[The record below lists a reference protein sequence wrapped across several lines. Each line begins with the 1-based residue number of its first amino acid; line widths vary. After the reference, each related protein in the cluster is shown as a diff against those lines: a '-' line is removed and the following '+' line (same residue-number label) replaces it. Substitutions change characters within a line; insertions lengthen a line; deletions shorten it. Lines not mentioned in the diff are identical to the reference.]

1 MKSYKNKIKIQFE
14 VISLIFKYSPSYFVF
29 FIPQVIFSAFLPLL
43 YVYAP
48 KFIIE
53 ALTEGKDYYDI
64 FRIITIFCGI
74 ALLLNII
81 TCYLNVKIT
90 YCTEKFSRKLSAE
103 IGETVMN
110 LSLSELECTTE
121 RDNIRLAGD
130 AAGTI
135 ELCEIIRKIIQNFIT
150 LIGLVSIICKL
161 NIDFLFILIVLL
173 IVKIIF
179 TYINYKKNIELRRLS
194 AQNDRTGNYL
204 TNLCYFNQG
213 AAKEIRVNCI
223 QSWFLIKVKNFRQK
237 MVKLQYKEFRRN
249 LIFDSINAILFAISS
264 FFILWILSVYYL
276 DNVISIADFTLYFTT
291 ISTLN
296 TTLWTITDLIAQY
309 HKQLEK
315 AADYKNLKK
324 LTEKNKENSLSNK
337 IFCTPPSTIEIC
349 FSNVWFAYPGSKDY
363 VLRDIN
369 IIIKNRE
376 KLVVVGYNGA
386 GKSTF
391 IKLLCKFYYPTKG
404 KITLNGVN
412 IWDIPNEQYNK
423 IIGAVFQDFVTF
435 AFTISENIS
444 MSENNDDDLSDIIS
458 RADLADFIN
467 KLPSRDQTYIS
478 KKYSSEG
485 IELSGGQGQKIA
497 LARALYKNA
506 PILILDE
513 PTASLDL
520 KSECELYENFIKTSI
535 DKTSIFISHRLAA
548 SQIADHIAVFSS
560 GEIVEYGTHKELID
574 KNGLYAEMFEKQ
586 SKLYTQN
593 EV

>member
-1 MKSYKNKIKIQFE
+1 
-14 VISLIFKYSPSYFVF
+14 
-29 FIPQVIFSAFLPLL
+29 
-43 YVYAP
+43 
-48 KFIIE
+48 
-53 ALTEGKDYYDI
+53 
-64 FRIITIFCGI
+64 
-74 ALLLNII
+74 
-81 TCYLNVKIT
+81 
-90 YCTEKFSRKLSAE
+90 
-103 IGETVMN
+103 MN

-296 TTLWTITDLIAQY
+296 TTLWRITDLIAQY

>member
-1 MKSYKNKIKIQFE
+1 MKSYKNKIKIPFE

>member
-1 MKSYKNKIKIQFE
+1 MKSYKNKIKIPFE

-121 RDNIRLAGD
+121 RDNIRLAED

>member
-1 MKSYKNKIKIQFE
+1 MKSYKNKIKIPFE

-53 ALTEGKDYYDI
+53 ALTEGKDYYNI
-64 FRIITIFCGI
+64 FRIIIVFCGI

-81 TCYLNVKIT
+81 TCYLDVKIT

-135 ELCEIIRKIIQNFIT
+135 ELCETIRKIIQNFIT
-150 LIGLVSIICKL
+150 LIGLVSIVCKL
-161 NIDFLFILIVLL
+161 NTDFLFILIVLL
-173 IVKIIF
+173 TVKIIF

-264 FFILWILSVYYL
+264 FFILWLLSVYYL

-291 ISTLN
+291 ISVLN

-324 LTEKNKENSLSNK
+324 LTEKNKENLLLSK
-337 IFCTPPSTIEIC
+337 IFCTTPSTIEIC
-349 FSNVWFAYPGSKDY
+349 FSNVWFAYPGSKNY

-369 IIIKNRE
+369 IIINNRE

-444 MSENNDDDLSDIIS
+444 MNENNDDLSDVIS

-467 KLPSRDQTYIS
+467 KLPSHDQTYIS

-506 PILILDE
+506 PVLILDE

-535 DKTSIFISHRLAA
+535 NKTSIFISHRLAA

-560 GEIVEYGTHKELID
+560 GEIVEYGTHKELMD

-586 SKLYTQN
+586 SRLYTRN
-593 EV
+593 DA

>member
-1 MKSYKNKIKIQFE
+1 MKSYKNKIKIPFE

-53 ALTEGKDYYDI
+53 ALTEGKDYYNI
-64 FRIITIFCGI
+64 FRIIIVFCGI

-81 TCYLNVKIT
+81 TCYLDVKIT

-135 ELCEIIRKIIQNFIT
+135 ELCETIRKIIQNFIT
-150 LIGLVSIICKL
+150 LIGLVSIVCKL
-161 NIDFLFILIVLL
+161 NTDFLFILIVLL
-173 IVKIIF
+173 TVKIIF

-291 ISTLN
+291 ISVLN

-324 LTEKNKENSLSNK
+324 LTEKNKENLLLSK
-337 IFCTPPSTIEIC
+337 IFCTTPSTIEIC
-349 FSNVWFAYPGSKDY
+349 FSNVWFAYPGSKNY

-369 IIIKNRE
+369 IIINNRE

-444 MSENNDDDLSDIIS
+444 MNENNDDLSDVIS

-467 KLPSRDQTYIS
+467 KLPSHDQTYIS

-506 PILILDE
+506 PVLILDE

-535 DKTSIFISHRLAA
+535 NKTSIFISHRLAA

-560 GEIVEYGTHKELID
+560 GEIVEYGTHKELMD

-586 SKLYTQN
+586 SRLYTRN
-593 EV
+593 DA

>member
-1 MKSYKNKIKIQFE
+1 MKSYKNKIKIPFE

-296 TTLWTITDLIAQY
+296 TTLWRITDLIAQY

-467 KLPSRDQTYIS
+467 KLPSRTPHA
-478 KKYSSEG
+478 
-485 IELSGGQGQKIA
+485 KI
-497 LARALYKNA
+497 
-506 PILILDE
+506 
-513 PTASLDL
+513 
-520 KSECELYENFIKTSI
+520 F
-535 DKTSIFISHRLAA
+535 
-548 SQIADHIAVFSS
+548 
-560 GEIVEYGTHKELID
+560 
-574 KNGLYAEMFEKQ
+574 
-586 SKLYTQN
+586 
-593 EV
+593 

>member
-1 MKSYKNKIKIQFE
+1 MKSYKNKIKIPFE

-53 ALTEGKDYYDI
+53 ALTEGKDYYNI
-64 FRIITIFCGI
+64 FRIIIVFCGI

-81 TCYLNVKIT
+81 TCYLDVKIT

-135 ELCEIIRKIIQNFIT
+135 ELCETIRKIIQNFIT
-150 LIGLVSIICKL
+150 LIGLVSIVCKL
-161 NIDFLFILIVLL
+161 NTDFLFILIVLL
-173 IVKIIF
+173 TVKIIF

-291 ISTLN
+291 ISVLN

-324 LTEKNKENSLSNK
+324 LTEKNKENLLLSK
-337 IFCTPPSTIEIC
+337 IFCTTPSTIEIC
-349 FSNVWFAYPGSKDY
+349 FSNVWFAYPGSKNY

-369 IIIKNRE
+369 IIINNRE

-444 MSENNDDDLSDIIS
+444 MNENNDDLSDVIS

-467 KLPSRDQTYIS
+467 KLPSHDQTYIS

-506 PILILDE
+506 PVLILDE

-535 DKTSIFISHRLAA
+535 NKTSIFISHRLAA

-560 GEIVEYGTHKELID
+560 GEIVEYGTHKELMD
-574 KNGLYAEMFEKQ
+574 KNGLYAEMFERQ
-586 SKLYTQN
+586 SRLYTRN
-593 EV
+593 DA

>member
-1 MKSYKNKIKIQFE
+1 MKSYKKKIKIPFE

-296 TTLWTITDLIAQY
+296 TTLWRITDLIAQY